1 MRERKPT
8 LEGKAEKDGV
18 ANKSEMKNPKGSG
31 ENQERQLFK
40 EPNENIFKNKEVTYN
55 LQCHREINEINPERY
70 AHNFSV
76 KKPLMTFLKEF

>member
-8 LEGKAEKDGV
+8 REGKAEKHEI
-18 ANKSEMKNPKGSG
+18 ANKSEMKNPNGSG

-55 LQCHREINEINPERY
+55 SNVTGRSMR
-70 AHNFSV
+70 
-76 KKPLMTFLKEF
+76 